1 MIAASSIAEIKA
13 IPSAPSGW
21 FDYGYTALMDGR
33 LALIRT
39 RTAVHAEYQRWWS
52 AVNSDSP
59 DLRLPTFWNDDVR
72 LSVFNGGAE
81 TDVVAVPSGSYPIV
95 DRTADGRWLIASS
108 RAEEGE
114 ANARI
119 YSGDGAEE
127 QAFPMGDGIEN
138 LLCAPDGTVWVGY
151 FDEGVFGGPN
161 RDGSWPV
168 SSGGIVQF
176 DAGGKPCWLFNEHVQ
191 NTRAVADSYAM
202 TLSGSALWAC
212 YYTDFPIVRV
222 ERGKA
227 KFWANDIAGAKAV
240 AVKDDVVVLAG
251 GYGDETSRIA
261 VVRLERGAARHIGSL
276 SFAASPAGSAGMV
289 QGRGSIMHVVADG
302 LWSKFSVHRVVQALQ

>member
-1 MIAASSIAEIKA
+1 MIAASSISETKA
-13 IPSAPSGW
+13 IPSAPTGW

-39 RTAVHAEYQRWWS
+39 RSDVHAEYRRLW
-52 AVNSDSP
+52 AALNSQSP
-59 DLRLPTFWNDDVR
+59 NLQPPTFWNDDVR
-72 LSVFNGGAE
+72 LSVFDGEAE

-95 DRTADGRWLIASS
+95 DRMSDGRWVIVSS

-119 YSGDGAEE
+119 YSREGAEE
-127 QAFPMGDGIEN
+127 QAIALGDGIET
-138 LLCAPDGTVWVGY
+138 LLCAPDGTIWVGY

-161 RDGSWPV
+161 KDGSWPV

-176 DAGGKPCWLFNEHVQ
+176 DADGEPCWSFNEHVH

-202 TLSGSALWAC
+202 TLSGGALWAC

-222 ERGKA
+222 EQGKA
-227 KFWANDIAGAKAV
+227 TFWANDITGAKAI

-251 GYGDETSRIA
+251 GDGDESSRIA
-261 VVRLERGAARHIGSL
+261 VARLERKAARHIGSL
-276 SFAASPAGSAGMV
+276 SFAPAPPGSAGMV
-289 QGRGSIMHVVADG
+289 QGRGSTMHLVTDG
-302 LWSKFSVHRVVQALQ
+302 VWSKFSVHRAVQALQ